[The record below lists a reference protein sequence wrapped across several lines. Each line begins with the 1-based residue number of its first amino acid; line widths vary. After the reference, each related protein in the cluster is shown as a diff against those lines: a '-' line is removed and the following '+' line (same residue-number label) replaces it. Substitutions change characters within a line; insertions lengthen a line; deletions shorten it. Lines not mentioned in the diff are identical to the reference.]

1 MFLHRR
7 LITPLKIALLSTSAL
22 LVSACGGGGGSS
34 SPGGGALP
42 AGGEARYDYPSAL
55 DTGFGEAGYR
65 VFSTGLPARAY
76 LGAFNPI
83 HMTTDSFGRIVI
95 VGNRTSANR
104 EAWLLRLNADGT
116 PDTTCGD
123 NGWIS
128 WTTGGPANPYK
139 VRVMPDGRYAVG
151 GLLGVA
157 SIWMFKADCTQDTS
171 WGNAGKANMPAPT
184 ATEINGALND
194 FDVASDGSIVA
205 TVANTLSGK
214 LLVARFL
221 PSGNVDTSFGTS
233 GYASVAPADNGS
245 PKPGAIRIRPSGK
258 IVVAAAFTYSSQ
270 VGQLPGFAQLTSTGQ
285 PDTSFGDRGFQI
297 QNPGSNLVGLPKD
310 MVLLPDGSAIQVG
323 LTQPGVIT
331 GTVIG
336 VDAYWMKVDLTGAPD
351 TRMGTNGIKI
361 WTAGPEGRSL
371 STNYA
376 TSVALT
382 SSGWVLTCQNWT
394 NNTEEASTQTQAAPL
409 QVLVSL
415 MDANGG
421 FIGSFG
427 NSGMASL
434 PRGNGFAE
442 TCAVLAR
449 TPSGDVLAL
458 LDYGPA
464 TNATGATMAVV
475 RVTH

>member
-1 MFLHRR
+1 MSFHRR
-7 LITPLKIALLSTSAL
+7 LIRPLTIALLSAASL
-22 LVSACGGGGGSS
+22 ISACGGGGGGSS
-34 SPGGGALP
+34 NT
-42 AGGEARYDYPSAL
+42 AGLGRYDYPSAL
-55 DTGFGEAGYR
+55 DTSFGEAGYR

-104 EAWLLRLNADGT
+104 EAWLLRLNSDGT

-123 NGWIS
+123 NGWVS

-139 VRVMPDGRYAVG
+139 IRVMPDGRYAVG

-157 SIWMFKADCTQDTS
+157 SIWMFKADCTQDIS
-171 WGNAGKANMPAPT
+171 WGNVGKANMPAPT
-184 ATEINGALND
+184 ETEITSSLND

-205 TVANTLSGK
+205 TVANTLSGR

-221 PSGNVDTSFGTS
+221 PSGDVDTSFGTS

-258 IVVAAAFTYSSQ
+258 IIVAATFTYSSQ
-270 VGQLPGFAQLTSTGQ
+270 VGQLPGFAQFTSTGQ
-285 PDTSFGDRGFQI
+285 LDTSFGDRGFQI

-336 VDAYWMKVDLTGAPD
+336 VDAYWMKVDLTGTPD
-351 TRMGTNGIKI
+351 THMGSNGVKI
-361 WTAGPEGRSL
+361 WTAGPEGRSM

-376 TSVALT
+376 TAVALT
-382 SSGWVLTCQNWT
+382 STGQVLTCQNWT
-394 NNTEEASTQTQAAPL
+394 NNTEEASAQTQAAPL

-415 MDANGG
+415 NDVNGG
-421 FIGSFG
+421 AIGSFG
-427 NSGMASL
+427 NGGTSSL
-434 PRGNGFAE
+434 PRANGFAQ
-442 TCAVLAR
+442 TCAAMVKGPDGR
-449 TPSGDVLAL
+449 VLAL

-464 TNATGATMAVV
+464 ANATGTTMAVV
-475 RVTH
+475 RVAAQ

>member
-1 MFLHRR
+1 MSFHRR
-7 LITPLKIALLSTSAL
+7 LIRPLALALLSVAAL
-22 LVSACGGGGGSS
+22 LSACGGGGGGSS
-34 SPGGGALP
+34 ST
-42 AGGEARYDYPSAL
+42 AGLSRYDYPSAL
-55 DTGFGEAGYR
+55 DTSFGEAGYR

-157 SIWMFKADCTQDTS
+157 SIWMFKADCTPDTS
-171 WGNAGKANMPAPT
+171 WGNSGKANMPAPT
-184 ATEINGALND
+184 ATEITSALND

-205 TVANTLSGK
+205 TVANTLSGR
-214 LLVARFL
+214 LLLARFL
-221 PSGNVDTSFGTS
+221 PSGDVDTSFGAS
-233 GYASVAPADNGS
+233 GYVSVAPADNGS
-245 PKPGAIRIRPSGK
+245 PKPGAIRFRPSGK

-270 VGQLPGFAQLTSTGQ
+270 VGQLPGFAQFTSNGQ
-285 PDTSFGDRGFQI
+285 LDTSFGDMGFQI

-351 TRMGTNGIKI
+351 TRMGTNGIKV
-361 WTAGPEGRSL
+361 WTAGPVGRSM

-376 TSVALT
+376 TAAALT
-382 SSGWVLTCQNWT
+382 PAGQVLTCQNWT

-409 QVLVSL
+409 QVLISL
-415 MDANGG
+415 MDTNGG
-421 FIGSFG
+421 FIGAFG
-427 NSGMASL
+427 NAGTGSL
-434 PRGNGFAE
+434 PRANGFAE
-442 TCAVLAR
+442 TCTALVR
-449 TPSGDVLAL
+449 TPSGHVLAL

-464 TNATGATMAVV
+464 ASATGTTMAVV
-475 RVTH
+475 RVAQ

>member
-1 MFLHRR
+1 MSFHRR
-7 LITPLKIALLSTSAL
+7 LIRPLALALLSVAAL
-22 LVSACGGGGGSS
+22 LSACGGGGGGSS
-34 SPGGGALP
+34 ST
-42 AGGEARYDYPSAL
+42 AGLSRYDYPSAL
-55 DTGFGEAGYR
+55 DTSFGEAGCR

-157 SIWMFKADCTQDTS
+157 SIWMFKADCTPDTS
-171 WGNAGKANMPAPT
+171 WGNSGKANMPAPT
-184 ATEINGALND
+184 ATEITSALND

-205 TVANTLSGK
+205 TVANTLSGR
-214 LLVARFL
+214 LLLARFL
-221 PSGNVDTSFGTS
+221 PSGDVDTSFGAS
-233 GYASVAPADNGS
+233 GYVSVAPADNGS
-245 PKPGAIRIRPSGK
+245 PKPGAIRFRPSGK

-270 VGQLPGFAQLTSTGQ
+270 VGQLPGFAQFTSNGQ
-285 PDTSFGDRGFQI
+285 LDTSFGDMGFQI

-361 WTAGPEGRSL
+361 WTAGPEGRSM

-376 TSVALT
+376 TAAALT
-382 SSGWVLTCQNWT
+382 PAGQVLTCQNWT

-415 MDANGG
+415 MDTNGG
-421 FIGSFG
+421 FIGAFG
-427 NSGMASL
+427 NAGTGSL
-434 PRGNGFAE
+434 PRANGFAE
-442 TCAVLAR
+442 TCSALVR
-449 TPSGDVLAL
+449 TPSGHVLAL

-464 TNATGATMAVV
+464 ANATGTTMAVV
-475 RVTH
+475 RVAQ

>member
-1 MFLHRR
+1 MSFHRR
-7 LITPLKIALLSTSAL
+7 LIRPLTIALLSAASL
-22 LVSACGGGGGSS
+22 LTACGGGGGGSS
-34 SPGGGALP
+34 ST
-42 AGGEARYDYPSAL
+42 AGLSRYDYPSAL
-55 DTGFGEAGYR
+55 DTSFGEAGYR

-157 SIWMFKADCTQDTS
+157 SIWMFKADCTLDTS

-184 ATEINGALND
+184 ATEITSALND
-194 FDVASDGSIVA
+194 FDVASDGAIVA
-205 TVANTLSGK
+205 TVANTLSGR

-221 PSGNVDTSFGTS
+221 PSGDVDTSFGAS
-233 GYASVAPADNGS
+233 GYVSVAPADNGS
-245 PKPGAIRIRPSGK
+245 PKPGAIRFRPSGQ
-258 IVVAAAFTYSSQ
+258 IIVAAAFTYSSQ
-270 VGQLPGFAQLTSTGQ
+270 VGQLPGFAQFTSTGQ
-285 PDTSFGDRGFQI
+285 LDTSFGDGGFQI

-336 VDAYWMKVDLTGAPD
+336 VDAYWMKVNLTGVPD
-351 TRMGTNGIKI
+351 TRMGTNGIKV
-361 WTAGPEGRSL
+361 WTAGPEGRSM

-376 TSVALT
+376 TAVALT
-382 SSGWVLTCQNWT
+382 TAGQVLTCQNWT

-415 MDANGG
+415 MDTNGG
-421 FIGSFG
+421 FIGAFG
-427 NSGMASL
+427 NAGTGCL
-434 PRGNGFAE
+434 PRANGFAE
-442 TCAVLAR
+442 TCSALVR
-449 TPSGDVLAL
+449 TQSGHVLAL

-464 TNATGATMAVV
+464 ANATGTTMAVV
-475 RVTH
+475 RVAQ

>member
-1 MFLHRR
+1 MSFSRS
-7 LITPLKIALLSTSAL
+7 LISPLTIALLSAASL
-22 LVSACGGGGGSS
+22 LSACGGGGGGSS
-34 SPGGGALP
+34 NT
-42 AGGEARYDYPSAL
+42 AGLGRYDYPSAL
-55 DTGFGEAGYR
+55 DTSFGDAGYR
-65 VFSTGLPARAY
+65 VFSTGLPARAH

-83 HMTTDSFGRIVI
+83 HMTTDRFGRIVI

-151 GLLGVA
+151 GLLGVD
-157 SIWMFKADCTQDTS
+157 SIWMFKADCTLDAS

-184 ATEINGALND
+184 ATEITGALND

-205 TVANTLSGK
+205 TVANTLSGR

-221 PSGNVDTSFGTS
+221 PSGDVDTSFGTS
-233 GYASVAPADNGS
+233 GYVSVAPADNGS
-245 PKPGAIRIRPSGK
+245 PKPGAIRFRPSGK

-270 VGQLPGFAQLTSTGQ
+270 VGQLPGFAQFTSSGQ
-285 PDTSFGDRGFQI
+285 LDTSFGDRGFQI

-351 TRMGTNGIKI
+351 TRMGPTGIKI
-361 WTAGPEGRSL
+361 WTAGPAGRSM

-376 TSVALT
+376 TSVVLT
-382 SSGWVLTCQNWT
+382 STGQVLTCQNWT

-415 MDANGG
+415 MDTNGG

-427 NSGMASL
+427 NGGTASL
-434 PRGNGFAE
+434 PRANGFAE
-442 TCAVLAR
+442 TCAAMVR
-449 TPSGDVLAL
+449 GTDGRVLAL

-464 TNATGATMAVV
+464 ANATGTTMAVV
-475 RVTH
+475 RVAD

>member
-1 MFLHRR
+1 MSFHRR
-7 LITPLKIALLSTSAL
+7 LIRPLTIALLSAASL
-22 LVSACGGGGGSS
+22 MSACGGGGSS
-34 SPGGGALP
+34 NT
-42 AGGEARYDYPSAL
+42 AGLGRYDYPSAL
-55 DTGFGEAGYR
+55 DASFGEAGYR

-83 HMTTDSFGRIVI
+83 HMTADSLGRIVI

-157 SIWMFKADCTQDTS
+157 SIWMFKADCTLDAS

-184 ATEINGALND
+184 ATEITGALND

-205 TVANTLSGK
+205 TVANTLSGR

-221 PSGNVDTSFGTS
+221 PSGDVDTSFGTS
-233 GYASVAPADNGS
+233 GYVSVAPADNGS
-245 PKPGAIRIRPSGK
+245 PKPGAIRFRPSGK

-270 VGQLPGFAQLTSTGQ
+270 VGQLPGFAQFTSSGQ
-285 PDTSFGDRGFQI
+285 LDTSFGDRGFQI

-351 TRMGTNGIKI
+351 TRVGPTGIKI
-361 WTAGPEGRSL
+361 WTAGPAGRSM

-376 TSVALT
+376 TSVVLT
-382 SSGWVLTCQNWT
+382 STGQVLTCQNWT

-415 MDANGG
+415 MDTNGG

-427 NSGMASL
+427 NGGTASL
-434 PRGNGFAE
+434 PRANGFAE
-442 TCAVLAR
+442 TCAAMVR
-449 TPSGDVLAL
+449 GTDGRVLAL

-464 TNATGATMAVV
+464 ANATGTTMAVV
-475 RVTH
+475 RVAD

>member
-1 MFLHRR
+1 MSFHRR
-7 LITPLKIALLSTSAL
+7 LFRPLSIALLSAASL
-22 LVSACGGGGGSS
+22 LSACGGGGDGSS
-34 SPGGGALP
+34 NT
-42 AGGEARYDYPSAL
+42 AGLGRYDYPSAL
-55 DTGFGEAGYR
+55 DTSFGEAGYR

-76 LGAFNPI
+76 LGAFNPV
-83 HMTTDSFGRIVI
+83 HMTIDSFGRIVI

-128 WTTGGPANPYK
+128 WITGGPANPYK

-151 GLLGVA
+151 GTLGVA
-157 SIWMFKADCTQDTS
+157 SIWMFKADCTPDTS
-171 WGNAGKANMPAPT
+171 WGNSGKANMPAPT
-184 ATEINGALND
+184 ATEITSALND
-194 FDVASDGSIVA
+194 FDVSTDGSIVA
-205 TVANTLSGK
+205 TVANTLSGR

-221 PSGNVDTSFGTS
+221 PSGDVDTFFGTS
-233 GYASVAPADNGS
+233 GYVSVAPADNGS
-245 PKPGAIRIRPSGK
+245 PKPSAIRFRPSGK
-258 IVVAAAFTYSSQ
+258 IIVAAAFTYSSQ

-285 PDTSFGDRGFQI
+285 LDTSFGDMGFQI

-336 VDAYWMKVDLTGAPD
+336 VDAYWMKVDQTGAPD

-361 WTAGPEGRSL
+361 WTAGPEGRSM

-382 SSGWVLTCQNWT
+382 PAGQVLTCQNWT

-409 QVLVSL
+409 QVLISL
-415 MDANGG
+415 MDTNGG
-421 FIGSFG
+421 FIGAFG
-427 NSGMASL
+427 NAGTGSL
-434 PRGNGFAE
+434 PRANGFAE
-442 TCAVLAR
+442 TCTALVR
-449 TPSGDVLAL
+449 TPSGHVLAL

-464 TNATGATMAVV
+464 ASATGTTMAVV
-475 RVTH
+475 RVAQ

>member
-1 MFLHRR
+1 MHFHRR
-7 LITPLKIALLSTSAL
+7 LISTLKIALISATS
-22 LVSACGGGGGSS
+22 LVISACGGGGGSS
-34 SPGGGALP
+34 STTGLG
-42 AGGEARYDYPSAL
+42 RYDYPSAL
-55 DTGFGEAGYR
+55 DTRFGDAGYR

-83 HMTTDSFGRIVI
+83 HMTTDSYGRIVI
-95 VGNRTSANR
+95 VGNRTSATR

-123 NGWIS
+123 SGWVS

-171 WGNAGKANMPAPT
+171 WGNVGKANMPSPT
-184 ATEINGALND
+184 ATEITSALND

-205 TVANTLSGK
+205 TVGNTLSGR

-221 PSGNVDTSFGTS
+221 PSGDVDTSFGTS

-258 IVVAAAFTYSSQ
+258 IIVAAAFTYSSQ

-285 PDTSFGDRGFQI
+285 LDTSFGDRGFQI

-336 VDAYWMKVDLTGAPD
+336 VDAYWMKVTLTGAPD
-351 TRMGTNGIKI
+351 TRMGPNGIKI
-361 WTAGPEGRSL
+361 WTAGPEGRSM

-382 SSGWVLTCQNWT
+382 SAGQVLTCQNWT

-415 MDANGG
+415 TDVNGAA
-421 FIGSFG
+421 IGSFG
-427 NSGMASL
+427 SNGMGSL
-434 PRGNGFAE
+434 PRANGFAE
-442 TCAVLAR
+442 TCAAMVRRPDGRIL
-449 TPSGDVLAL
+449 VL

-464 TNATGATMAVV
+464 TNATGTTMAVV
-475 RVTH
+475 RVAN

>member
-1 MFLHRR
+1 MLFHRR
-7 LITPLKIALLSTSAL
+7 LISSLKIALISATS
-22 LVSACGGGGGSS
+22 LVITACGGGGGGSS
-34 SPGGGALP
+34 SNTGLG
-42 AGGEARYDYPSAL
+42 RYDYPSAL
-55 DTGFGEAGYR
+55 DTSFGDTGYR

-95 VGNRTSANR
+95 VGNRTSATR

-123 NGWIS
+123 SGWVS

-171 WGNAGKANMPAPT
+171 WGNVGKANMPTPT
-184 ATEINGALND
+184 ATEITSALND

-205 TVANTLSGK
+205 TVGNTLSGR

-221 PSGNVDTSFGTS
+221 PSGDVDTSFGTS

-258 IVVAAAFTYSSQ
+258 IIVAAAFTYSSQ
-270 VGQLPGFAQLTSTGQ
+270 VGQLPGFAQFTSTGQ
-285 PDTSFGDRGFQI
+285 LDTSFGDRGFQI

-336 VDAYWMKVDLTGAPD
+336 VDAYWMKVNLTGAPD
-351 TRMGTNGIKI
+351 TRMGPNGIKI
-361 WTAGPEGRSL
+361 WTAGPEGRNM

-382 SSGWVLTCQNWT
+382 SAGQVLTCQNWT

-415 MDANGG
+415 TDVNGTA
-421 FIGSFG
+421 IGSFG
-427 NSGMASL
+427 SNGTGSL
-434 PRGNGFAE
+434 PRANGFAE
-442 TCAVLAR
+442 TCAAMVRGTDGRVL
-449 TPSGDVLAL
+449 VL

-464 TNATGATMAVV
+464 ANATGTAMAVV
-475 RVTH
+475 RVAN